1 MPNAKDVSITS
12 EYTKSVIIGPPGT
25 GKSVFA
31 SSFPTPGFVFDFSCG
46 ILIYR
51 GLDFDFEQY
60 PTSAIGWPKFE
71 KDFVEVK
78 KKVEAGEYKTV
89 VIDDVTAW
97 EDLAMER
104 AMQLD
109 PKRSATGGPLWNV
122 HFQMV
127 RNLMEGKIR
136 RFLEL
141 KCNLIVICHM
151 DVIQDQETGSI
162 IAIEPLVVGKLSKT
176 ITGFFDEVY
185 FATVRK
191 EGQNIQ
197 WLMQTV
203 PLGLKQARSRLSG
216 KQRLLPDFFPND
228 YTELM
233 KHITKI
239 RQGEKNNGNR

>member
-1 MPNAKDVSITS
+1 MPNAKDVSVTS
-12 EYTKSVIIGPPGT
+12 EYTKSIVIGPPGT

-31 SSFPTPGFVFDFSCG
+31 SSFPTPGFVFDFSNG

-60 PTSAIGWPKFE
+60 PTSAQGWIKFE
-71 KDFVEVK
+71 QDFNTVK
-78 KKVEAGEYKTV
+78 PLAGTKYQTIV
-89 VIDDVTAW
+89 VDDVTAW

-109 PKRSATGGPLWNV
+109 PKRSPSGGPIWNV

-141 KCNLIVICHM
+141 PCNLVMICHM
-151 DVIQDQETGSI
+151 NLIQDQETGQVL
-162 IAIEPLVVGKLSKT
+162 AIEPLVVGKLSKT

-185 FATVRK
+185 FSSTRK
-191 EGQNIQ
+191 VGDKIEWQ
-197 WLMQTV
+197 LQTV
-203 PLGLKQARSRLSG
+203 PIGMKQARSRLSG
-216 KQRLLPDFFPND
+216 KQRLLPDFFPNE
-228 YTELM
+228 YSELM
-233 KHITKI
+233 KYITKA
-239 RQGEKNNGNR
+239 KLK